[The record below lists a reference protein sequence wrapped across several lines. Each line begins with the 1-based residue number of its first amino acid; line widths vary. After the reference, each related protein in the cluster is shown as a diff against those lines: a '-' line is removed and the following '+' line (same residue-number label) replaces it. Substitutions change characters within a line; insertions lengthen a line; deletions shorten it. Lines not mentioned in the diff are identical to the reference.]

1 MSPKLMLCGAALVAI
16 LLAAGH
22 TLGSPWTPAADP
34 SARDVVIA
42 MQAYRFD
49 VMGQPRSYYDFYE
62 GFGWMLSAYLI
73 GHAILFWQ
81 LSGLATQRGLG
92 VCPIVAVLC
101 LESTVAALAAWRFL
115 FWVPAVMSGAIAAC
129 LALSVALM
137 STTARRFKTP
147 ASPKAADQPQSNY
160 PGH

>member
-1 MSPKLMLCGAALVAI
+1 MSPKLILRGAALVAV

-22 TLGSPWTPAADP
+22 TSGNPWTPATDP
-34 SARDVVIA
+34 SARDVVVA
-42 MQAYRFD
+42 MQAHRFD
-49 VMGQPRSYYDFYE
+49 VMGLQRSYFDFYE
-62 GFGWMLSAYLI
+62 GFGWMLTAYLI

-92 VCPIVAVLC
+92 VRPILAVLC
-101 LESTVAALAAWRFL
+101 LESFVAALVAWRFL

-137 STTARRFKTP
+137 SFQTQTHSTSTGSEAGS
-147 ASPKAADQPQSNY
+147 A
-160 PGH
+160 H